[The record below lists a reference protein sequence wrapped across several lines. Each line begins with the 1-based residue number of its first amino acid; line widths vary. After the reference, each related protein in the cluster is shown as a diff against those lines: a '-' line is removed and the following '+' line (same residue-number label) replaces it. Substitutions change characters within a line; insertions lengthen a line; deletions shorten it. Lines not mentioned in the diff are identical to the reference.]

1 MKSRRS
7 HVIWIPSNGSK
18 KIRKCLISPPFIRL
32 FSFVVILCICSV
44 PLLETGLLTL
54 TKRIDDLEQKKQELE
69 GEILRLQY
77 VRRELVHIEEKEKRL
92 RDYFGMEGHRSLE
105 QIMGGGGKLNLKL
118 SGVHFNQD
126 NNKGKPDEHII
137 SSAITLPM
145 KLQTLNSNY
154 EALNQ
159 LMVKQKEVWET
170 TPSIIPVALKNP
182 RISSGFGWRKN
193 PFTDRREFHAG
204 IDIIGSKGTKI
215 IAPACGVV
223 ITKGHDKWLGN
234 YLVLQHTKE
243 IKTIYGHLHMISVNK
258 GDQVKRGDL
267 IGFIGNT
274 GMSTSRHLHYAVIV
288 NNRAVDPMQYILD
301 KRG

>member
-7 HVIWIPSNGSK
+7 HVIWIPSNGSE
-18 KIRKCLISPPFIRL
+18 KIRKCFISPPFIRL
-32 FSFVVILCICSV
+32 FSFVMILCICSV
-44 PLLETGLLTL
+44 PFLETGLLTL

-69 GEILRLQY
+69 GEILQLQY
-77 VRRELVHIEEKEKRL
+77 VRRGLVRIEEKEKML
-92 RDYFGMEGHRSLE
+92 RDYFGMERHRSLE

-118 SGVHFNQD
+118 SGVNFNQD
-126 NNKGKPDEHII
+126 NNKGKSDEHII
-137 SSAITLPM
+137 SPNITLPM
-145 KLQTLNSNY
+145 KLKTLNSNY
-154 EALNQ
+154 EILTQ
-159 LMVKQKEVWET
+159 LMLKKQGSWET
-170 TPSIIPVALKNP
+170 TPSIVPVALRNP

-193 PFTDRREFHAG
+193 PFTDKREFHAG
-204 IDIIGSKGTKI
+204 IDIVAPKGTKI

-223 ITKGHDKWLGN
+223 ITKGHDQWLGN
-234 YLVLQHTKE
+234 YLVLQHTEE
-243 IKTIYGHLHMISVNK
+243 IKTIYGHLHKISVNK

>member
-1 MKSRRS
+1 MKSHRS
-7 HVIWIPSNGSK
+7 HVIWIPGNGSE
-18 KIRKCLISPPFIRL
+18 KIRKCFISPSFIRV

-54 TKRIDDLEQKKQELE
+54 TKRIDYLEQKKQELE

-77 VRRELVHIEEKEKRL
+77 VKRELVRIEEKEKRL
-92 RDYFGMEGHRSLE
+92 RDYFGMEGHRSLR
-105 QIMGGGGKLNLKL
+105 QIMGGGGKLNLNL

-126 NNKGKPDEHII
+126 NNKDKPDEHII

-159 LMVKQKEVWET
+159 LMAKQKEAWES

-182 RISSGFGWRKN
+182 KISSGFGWRTN
-193 PFTDRREFHAG
+193 PFTGRRQFHAG

-215 IAPACGVV
+215 IAPARGVV
-223 ITKGHDKWLGN
+223 ITKGYDQWLGN
-234 YLVLQHTKE
+234 YLVLQHTRE
-243 IKTIYGHLHMISVNK
+243 IKTIYGHLDNISVNK

-288 NNRAVDPMQYILD
+288 NNRAVDPIQYILD